1 MALNEQK
8 TSHGFTE
15 DLAATVE
22 ELPSHKTH
30 KRDERFKRRLSNR
43 SGGPRSEAGKAKAS
57 QNSLKHGGYAIAP
70 GPYDEYC
77 EFERRVHG
85 YLEPVGFIQTE
96 LVSKIAFEMWRSKKI
111 QRYTLESFAWAEMD
125 AVQLDRLAIELGFP
139 FDAKL
144 WPVLNSP
151 IDELALQRRLAE
163 FWRGA
168 LDGVGLSEVTEVVEA
183 DARLLEI
190 HKEGVAIFDRRGMHQ
205 VNHEDFFL
213 AMDRVMLDA
222 ENGTSTLGLRLNGA
236 GSIEPLLDYWL
247 FRNAPRISAVRRRI
261 LLTNSLQILCDPNL
275 ERAQNMADR
284 SISNLLQTFWLM
296 KNTDMTTG
304 RDINPM
310 MVKQTPSY
318 LSVKPK

>member
-8 TSHGFTE
+8 TSHGLIE
-15 DLAATVE
+15 DLTTDVK
-22 ELPSHKTH
+22 ELPAHKTH
-30 KRDERFKRRLSNR
+30 KREARLKRRLSNR
-43 SGGPRSEAGKAKAS
+43 TGGPTSEAGKAKAS

-70 GPYDEYC
+70 GPYDDYW
-77 EFERRVHG
+77 EFERQVHG
-85 YLEPVGFIQTE
+85 YLEPVGFIQAE

-168 LDGVGLSEVTEVVEA
+168 LDGVGLSEVPELVEA
-183 DARLLEI
+183 DARLSEI
-190 HKEGVAIFDRRGMHQ
+190 HKEGLAIFDRKGMHQ

-213 AMDRVMLDA
+213 EMDRVMLDA
-222 ENGTSTLGLRLNGA
+222 RNGASTLGQRLICA
-236 GSIEPLLDYWL
+236 GSVDPLLDYWI
-247 FRNAPRISAVRRRI
+247 FRNVPRISAVRRRI
-261 LLTNSLQILCDPNL
+261 LLTNSLQVLCDPNI
-275 ERAQNMADR
+275 ERARNMADR
-284 SISNLLQTFWLM
+284 SLSNLLQAFWLM

-304 RDINPM
+304 RDLNPM
-310 MVKQTPSY
+310 MVKQTMSH
-318 LSVKPK
+318 LSVRPK

>member
-15 DLAATVE
+15 
-22 ELPSHKTH
+22 ELTTNVDELTAHKTH
-30 KRDERFKRRLSNR
+30 KRDARLKRRLPNR
-43 SGGPRSEAGKAKAS
+43 SGGPKSEAGKARAS

-70 GPYDEYC
+70 GPYDEYW

-96 LVSKIAFEMWRSKKI
+96 LVSKIAFAMWRSSKI
-111 QRYTLESFAWAEMD
+111 QHYTLESFAWAEMD
-125 AVQLDRLAIELGFP
+125 SVQLDRLANELGFP
-139 FDAKL
+139 FDEKL
-144 WPVLNSP
+144 WTVLNSP
-151 IDELALQRRLAE
+151 VDQLALQRRLAE

-168 LDGVGLSEVTEVVEA
+168 LDGVGLSDVPELVEA
-183 DARLLEI
+183 DARLSEI
-190 HKEGVAIFDRRGMHQ
+190 HKEGLAILDQKGMHQ

-222 ENGTSTLGLRLNGA
+222 ENGTSTLGLRLSGA
-236 GSIEPLLDYWL
+236 GSIQPLLDYWL

-296 KNTDMTTG
+296 KNTEMTTG

-310 MVKQTPSY
+310 MVKQTPTH
-318 LSVKPK
+318 LTVKPK